1 MTVDAKWTKEAVVR
15 GCARTL
21 ETAYGESRL
30 LSSAPAAAGVAV
42 APWASIAHRI
52 PTGTGRVRALPR
64 TYISVYHNRRERRSA
79 SVVVR

>member
-42 APWASIAHRI
+42 APWL
-52 PTGTGRVRALPR
+52 V
-64 TYISVYHNRRERRSA
+64 
-79 SVVVR
+79 